1 MLMIGFSAEV
11 GEGDFILSDELVE
24 ARWFNADEAREKLR
38 NTSVGNILFEE
49 IIAQESKKND

>member
-1 MLMIGFSAEV
+1 MIGFSAEV
-11 GEGDFILSDELVE
+11 GEGDFRLSDELVE
-24 ARWFNADEAREKLR
+24 ARWFNADEAKEKLR